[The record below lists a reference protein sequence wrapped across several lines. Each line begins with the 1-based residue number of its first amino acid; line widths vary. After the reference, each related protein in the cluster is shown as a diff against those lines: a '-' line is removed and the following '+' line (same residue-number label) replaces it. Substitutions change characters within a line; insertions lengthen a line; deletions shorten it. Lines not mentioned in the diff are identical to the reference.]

1 MDVDDFLDRELSELG
16 LGTYKAE
23 KPKTGMP
30 EFKEDFEQS
39 PLFES
44 VISNLSKGNLDE
56 AEQSY
61 IKLWNTLAQQK
72 VKWNRE
78 IHEQLAA
85 ASRQFS
91 GILNNAYDDIKK
103 KANHA
108 YELISRARA
117 AMKEGKKEQPFKIY
131 SEIQEISNSIPNS
144 FFEEKKI
151 MQEQVMEF
159 YKELKNTTDN
169 ELINRVYILV
179 NELTKMIEK
188 INNSIR
194 ARDMPS
200 AIANYSKCMEL
211 YNQIP
216 EGFLRHKNSIGMRL
230 LDIYKSLS
238 IYTEVSSLQKQLS
251 QQPGPIIS
259 QIQQSQQAQKEADQ
273 LSRTSLIEKKESAK
287 RNIEKG
293 FYKEA
298 ISDIQEALQMDPSD
312 TEAKVLHAKVKTL
325 S

>member
-16 LGTYKAE
+16 LGTDKYE
-23 KPKTGMP
+23 KLKTGVP
-30 EFKEDFEQS
+30 EFKEDFQQS

-44 VISNLSKGNLDE
+44 ITSSLSRGNLDE

-61 IKLWNTLAQQK
+61 VRLWNTLAQQN
-72 VKWNRE
+72 VKWNKE
-78 IHEQLAA
+78 IYEQLAA

-91 GILNNAYDDIKK
+91 SILNNAYDDIKK

-117 AMKEGKKEQPFKIY
+117 AMKEGKKEQPFKLY
-131 SEIQEISNSIPNS
+131 SEIQEISNSIPNP

-169 ELINRVYILV
+169 ELIKRVYILV
-179 NELTKMIEK
+179 NELNRMIER
-188 INNSIR
+188 INDLVR
-194 ARDMPS
+194 KRDMPN
-200 AIANYSKCMEL
+200 AIANYIKCMEL
-211 YNQIP
+211 YNQVP

-238 IYTEVSSLQKQLS
+238 IYTEISILQRQLS
-251 QQPGPIIS
+251 QQPSQRPS
-259 QIQQSQQAQKEADQ
+259 QIQQGQQAQKAAEPQ
-273 LSRTSLIEKKESAK
+273 SGMSLSEKKESAK

-298 ISDIQEALQMDPSD
+298 INDIQEALQMDPRD
-312 TEAKVLHAKVKTL
+312 PEAKVLHAKIKTL